1 MGLVMLIWG
10 RLLLIL
16 GILKLGISLWE
27 SRTLW
32 ENLLD
37 LE

>member
-27 SRTLW
+27 SITLW

-37 LE
+37 